1 MPIRHEIICILYNIT
16 YNVIVDV
23 LPNFGHCNIYLKE
36 TRYFKFRIP
45 HEINDTIINIS
56 IATSGNIFD
65 IWLEFIQKGSDN
77 QIKICQGLL

>member
-1 MPIRHEIICILYNIT
+1 MIWAYHI
-16 YNVIVDV
+16 
-23 LPNFGHCNIYLKE
+23 GSQ
-36 TRYFKFRIP
+36 
-45 HEINDTIINIS
+45 NDTIINIS